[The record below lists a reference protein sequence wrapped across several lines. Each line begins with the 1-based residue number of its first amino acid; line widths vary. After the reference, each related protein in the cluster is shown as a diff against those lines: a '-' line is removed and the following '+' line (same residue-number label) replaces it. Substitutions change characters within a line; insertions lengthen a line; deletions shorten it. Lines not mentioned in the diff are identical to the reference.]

1 MKIAALQ
8 STDRR
13 CAMATRGKDHSVP
26 KASSVPAVM
35 TGGRS
40 CAATPT
46 GFPCRKRLKPVWTV
60 LPAAAS
66 AARGLG
72 TLSLCDPTST
82 CGRWRQRQQILNNKA
97 SQALSQGLP
106 HTFTSFAPQN
116 SVTYTVM
123 IWTLTGR
130 RRCTWAKQLTSGPT
144 GRQWWI
150 VGLNKEI
157 CLLILCSKICTGRK
171 HAGSQ
176 RPVFIRNLFLI
187 FITNQIWKF
196 IPRRK
201 RVVICT
207 K

>member
-1 MKIAALQ
+1 MQ
-8 STDRR
+8 WR
-13 CAMATRGKDHSVP
+13 P
-26 KASSVPAVM
+26 E
-35 TGGRS
+35 GRI
-40 CAATPT
+40 
-46 GFPCRKRLKPVWTV
+46 
-60 LPAAAS
+60 
-66 AARGLG
+66 
-72 TLSLCDPTST
+72 TLS
-82 CGRWRQRQQILNNKA
+82 QRCLLFPPLWQEDAAVPLGPPGSLAESDWSLSEPSFLQLPVQPVGSAPSPCVTQHQPVGSGESDSRYWTTNKA

-130 RRCTWAKQLTSGPT
+130 RQCTWAKQLTSGPT

-176 RPVFIRNLFLI
+176 CPVFIRNLFLI